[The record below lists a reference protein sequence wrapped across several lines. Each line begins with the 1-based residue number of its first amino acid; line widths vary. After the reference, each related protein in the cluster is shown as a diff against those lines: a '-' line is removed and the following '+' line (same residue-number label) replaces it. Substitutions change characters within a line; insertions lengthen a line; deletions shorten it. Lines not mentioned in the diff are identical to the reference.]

1 MKEVTLSS
9 NKNSAG
15 WLANLSLEWRWAPGS
30 QNECFWLWGHPILDT
45 PASSWLLFLFPP
57 WREDTVLCFPTT
69 FWQEAV
75 LRKPDPMAVSRNVS
89 SPLTHPQK
97 LTHSSVLFCLP
108 FCYILEYSWL
118 RASHVSVGKESTCNA
133 GDAGDMGSV
142 LGVGRSPGGGH
153 GNPLQYS
160 CLENPMDRGAWQT
173 TVHGVAEGRTWLKQ
187 LRMHTS
193 SWLTMLSQFGD

>member
-57 WREDTVLCFPTT
+57 WRDVTVLCFPTT

-118 RASHVSVGKESTCNA
+118 RASHVSQWVKKQSSMQKTLVWPLGQVGPLEEGMAIHSSILAWRIPWTEEP
-133 GDAGDMGSV
+133 GRLQSMGSQR
-142 LGVGRSPGGGH
+142 VGHDWS
-153 GNPLQYS
+153 NWECTQVV
-160 CLENPMDRGAWQT
+160 D
-173 TVHGVAEGRTWLKQ
+173 
-187 LRMHTS
+187 
-193 SWLTMLSQFGD
+193 